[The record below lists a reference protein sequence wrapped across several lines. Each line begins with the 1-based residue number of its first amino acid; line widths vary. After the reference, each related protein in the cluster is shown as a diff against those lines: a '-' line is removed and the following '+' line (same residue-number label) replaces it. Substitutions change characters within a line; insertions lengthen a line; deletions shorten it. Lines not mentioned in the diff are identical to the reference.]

1 MPGYLAPVARAM
13 SEQNSCRFSTH
24 ELALGEVLAAVSGA
38 SDLNALAS
46 AINLFDRSTL
56 EEILRLP
63 SAGLQTAPA
72 AP

>member
-1 MPGYLAPVARAM
+1 M

-38 SDLNALAS
+38 SDLDALAS

-56 EEILRLP
+56 EEILRPP